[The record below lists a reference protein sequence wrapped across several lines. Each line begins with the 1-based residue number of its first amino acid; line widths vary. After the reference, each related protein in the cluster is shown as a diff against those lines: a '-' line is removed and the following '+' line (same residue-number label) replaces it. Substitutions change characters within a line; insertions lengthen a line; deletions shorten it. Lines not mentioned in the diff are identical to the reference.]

1 MSKVIAL
8 YHIVFCTKNRRMT
21 IPLEQREHL
30 YRFIWKECT
39 DEFHS
44 KLLRIGGIQNHV
56 HILVNLHPSV
66 SLAVFVKEIKAHS
79 SGWLAKDKRF
89 PDFEGWAKG
98 YFAGTASALN
108 KSDVIEYIINQERYH
123 LVQDFD
129 NELFRLHEEGGL
141 EYDNRDMN

>member
-44 KLLRIGGIQNHV
+44 KLPRIGGIQM
-56 HILVNLHPSV
+56 IMSCLG
-66 SLAVFVKEIKAHS
+66 FMKK
-79 SGWLAKDKRF
+79 
-89 PDFEGWAKG
+89 EGW
-98 YFAGTASALN
+98 N
-108 KSDVIEYIINQERYH
+108 MIIEI
-123 LVQDFD
+123 
-129 NELFRLHEEGGL
+129 
-141 EYDNRDMN
+141 